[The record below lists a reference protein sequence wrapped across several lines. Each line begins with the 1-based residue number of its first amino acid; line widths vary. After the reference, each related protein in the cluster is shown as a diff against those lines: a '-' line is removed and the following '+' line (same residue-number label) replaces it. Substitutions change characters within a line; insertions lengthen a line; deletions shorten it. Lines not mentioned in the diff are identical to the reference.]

1 MLSVYSLWR
10 LRRRCSQL
18 AGICRIDLLCD
29 YLEGC
34 EQLNPGQIDNTPM
47 IAVDLELT
55 GLDTKK
61 NKIISIGWTLIDNG
75 RIRLGSNQHLLV
87 STDHSVGDSATI
99 HELLDNELETGIS
112 IEDALGLLFQAA
124 KGRVWVFHHAGLD
137 VAFLQVACRQWAELG
152 ASTRIPMMTLD
163 TLQIELSTRQRRD
176 IPVKPGDL
184 QLGELRAHYHLPD
197 YKGHNALVD
206 ALATAELMLAMAA
219 RLDRDES
226 LHLKPYLKFI

>member
-1 MLSVYSLWR
+1 MIPAYSLWR
-10 LRRRCSQL
+10 LRRKCRQL
-18 AGICRIDLLCD
+18 SRVVKVDLLTA

-34 EQLNPGQIDNTPM
+34 ARLNPGHIDNTPM

-55 GLDTKK
+55 GLDAKK

-75 RIRLGSNQHLLV
+75 RIKLGSNHHVLV
-87 STDHSVGDSATI
+87 SANQSVGDSATI
-99 HELLDNELETGIS
+99 HELLDNEVETGVS
-112 IEDALGLLFQAA
+112 IEAALASLLTAA
-124 KGRVWVFHHAGLD
+124 KGRVWVFHHAELD
-137 VAFLQVACRQWAELG
+137 VAFLQIACRQWADLG
-152 ASTRIPMMTLD
+152 ATKKVPMMTLD
-163 TLQIELSTRQRRD
+163 TLRIELATRQRRD

-219 RLDRDES
+219 RLDKQNS
-226 LHLKPYLKFI
+226 LQIAPYLRFV

>member
-1 MLSVYSLWR
+1 
-10 LRRRCSQL
+10 
-18 AGICRIDLLCD
+18 LCD

-34 EQLNPGQIDNTPM
+34 EQLKPGRIDNTPM

-55 GLDTKK
+55 GLDASK

-75 RIRLGSNQHLLV
+75 RIKLGSNQHLLV

-99 HELLDNELETGIS
+99 HELLDNEVETGIS
-112 IEDALGLLFQAA
+112 IEDALGLLFRAA

-137 VAFLQVACRQWAELG
+137 VAFLQAACRQWAELG
-152 ASTRIPMMTLD
+152 ANARVPMMTLD

-206 ALATAELMLAMAA
+206 ALATAELILAMAA
-219 RLDRDES
+219 RLDREES
-226 LHLKPYLKFI
+226 LQLKPYLKFV

>member
-1 MLSVYSLWR
+1 
-10 LRRRCSQL
+10 
-18 AGICRIDLLCD
+18 
-29 YLEGC
+29 
-34 EQLNPGQIDNTPM
+34 M

-55 GLDTKK
+55 GLDAKK
-61 NKIISIGWTLIDNG
+61 NKIISIGWTLIDKG
-75 RIRLGSNQHLLV
+75 RIKLGSNQHLLV
-87 STDHSVGDSATI
+87 NTDHSVGDSATI
-99 HELLDNELETGIS
+99 HELLDNEVETGIS

-137 VAFLQVACRQWAELG
+137 VAFLQVACREWAELR
-152 ASTRIPMMTLD
+152 ASARVPMMTLD
-163 TLQIELSTRQRRD
+163 TLQIELSARQRRD

-184 QLGELRAHYHLPD
+184 QLGELRAHYYLPD

-226 LHLKPYLKFI
+226 LQLKPYLKYV